1 MKRRVEVTMSV
12 TRAMLLREGL
22 KVEKK
27 MWKNPYIGGGGDIF
41 FTKLLRIMQ
50 EA

>member
-27 MWKNPYIGGGGDIF
+27 KCG
-41 FTKLLRIMQ
+41 RILT
-50 EA
+50 A